1 MIDKLKYIKI
11 DNNNIN
17 EAVKV
22 QMKIFPDECAYI
34 HYKNTIEKNEDYQNY
49 YLVYD
54 NNEIIGITG
63 LYSFED
69 INVTNSLWLGWFGV
83 LTEKRNKGYGKRIL
97 LDTIEMAKDLSKEYP
112 IKYFRL
118 YTSTRDNPIAQVL
131 YKEVM
136 DTYEDYNNEN
146 DFNYD
151 NTCVIYSKSICNE
164 PVKLWDNQFLNL
176 NEIVKQEEESL
187 RYIDNISD

>member
-1 MIDKLKYIKI
+1 MNNNLTYVKI
-11 DNNNIN
+11 DYSNID
-17 EAVKV
+17 EAIKV

-34 HYKNTIEKNEDYQNY
+34 HYKNTIDKNKDYQNY

-54 NNEIIGITG
+54 GDEVVGITG

-69 INVTNSLWLGWFGV
+69 INITNSLWLGWFGV
-83 LTEKRNKGYGKRIL
+83 LEEKRKQGYGKRIL
-97 LDTIEMAKDLSKEYP
+97 LGTIEMAKDLSKEYP

-118 YTSTRDNPIAQVL
+118 YTSTRDNDIAQVL

-136 DTYEDYNNEN
+136 DTCEEYNNEN

-151 NTCVIYSKSICNE
+151 NTCVIYSKSLSDE
-164 PVKLWDNQFLNL
+164 PVKLWNNQFLNL

-187 RYIDNISD
+187 KYINKEN